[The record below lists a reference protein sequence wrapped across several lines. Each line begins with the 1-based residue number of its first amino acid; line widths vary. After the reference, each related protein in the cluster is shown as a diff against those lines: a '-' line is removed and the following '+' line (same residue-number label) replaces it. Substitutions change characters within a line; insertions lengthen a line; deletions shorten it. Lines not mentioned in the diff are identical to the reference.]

1 MWRFLLSHLLF
12 CFLAKVSK
20 LSVPMLIQ
28 CPECQSR
35 YRASNYRPDQ
45 PAVRIKC
52 PKCAHVFV
60 FSASAGAAEER
71 SVAPPAPAVLVVD
84 DARFFRDIL
93 TELLA
98 PLAVELVSVGTA
110 ADALRELRRRPF
122 QLVLVDLNLPDMS
135 GQELMRKIRSDHA
148 LGRLKVLAMSGAYR
162 RADCEADALASGAD
176 AFLNKSFKPEELQQR
191 IRDLL
196 GL

>member
-1 MWRFLLSHLLF
+1 
-12 CFLAKVSK
+12 
-20 LSVPMLIQ
+20 MLIQ
-28 CPECQSR
+28 CPACQAR

-60 FSASAGAAEER
+60 FSPSAGAAEAR

-162 RADCEADALASGAD
+162 KADCEADALASGAD